1 MRALIITDMQNDFLP
16 PKGSL
21 PVPQGDEIV
30 QPILDLIHQEEQQ
43 DFHRIV
49 LVRDW
54 HTRNHTSFAQSHNLP
69 EYSQFEYKSPRP
81 GDKST
86 QIGTLW
92 PVHCVQNTWGS
103 QLANPLLK
111 ETYHTHLKIVD
122 KGFLSDREYY
132 SGFSDIWNFHKTEL
146 HDYLQKHHITEVLV
160 VGLALDYCVKETAI
174 SAAKLGYET
183 TIVKSL
189 TKAIHNDEESMNNLK
204 KVLDEN
210 NVKLVENVPPHK
222 TVGDSHTNAFAK

>member
-16 PKGSL
+16 PKGAL
-21 PVPQGDEIV
+21 PVPHSEEIV

-54 HTRNHTSFAQSHNLP
+54 HTRNHTSFARSHDLP

-86 QIGTLW
+86 QVGTLW

-103 QLANPLLK
+103 QLVTPLLK

-146 HDYLQKHHITEVLV
+146 HEYLQKHHITEVLV
-160 VGLALDYCVKETAI
+160 VGLALAYCVKATAI
-174 SAAKLGYET
+174 SAAQLGYDT

-189 TKAIHNDEESMNNLK
+189 SRAIHDDDEHMKQFEKDLA
-204 KVLDEN
+204 DN

-222 TVGDSHTNAFAK
+222 SESTTTTTTTV

>member
-1 MRALIITDMQNDFLP
+1 MRALIVIDVQNDFVS

-21 PVPQGDEIV
+21 YVKESEEIV
-30 QPILDLIHQEEQQ
+30 NPILDLVRAEVEQ

-54 HTRNHTSFAQSHNLP
+54 HTKLHTSFAKSHDLP
-69 EYSQFEYKSPRP
+69 DYSQYEYKSPKP

-111 ETYHTHLKIVD
+111 ETYQRHLKIVD
-122 KGFLSDREYY
+122 KGFLTNREYY
-132 SGFSDIWNFHKTEL
+132 SAFNDIWNFHKTEL
-146 HDYLQKHHITEVLV
+146 HDYLQKHHITEVLI
-160 VGLALDYCVKETAI
+160 VGVALDYCVKETAI
-174 SAAKLGYET
+174 SAAKLGYKT
-183 TIVKSL
+183 AIVRSL
-189 TKAIHNDEESMNNLK
+189 TKPINSDTEHLANLEKELAEHNI
-204 KVLDEN
+204 
-210 NVKLVENVPPHK
+210 KLVDDVPPHEQLN
-222 TVGDSHTNAFAK
+222 TA